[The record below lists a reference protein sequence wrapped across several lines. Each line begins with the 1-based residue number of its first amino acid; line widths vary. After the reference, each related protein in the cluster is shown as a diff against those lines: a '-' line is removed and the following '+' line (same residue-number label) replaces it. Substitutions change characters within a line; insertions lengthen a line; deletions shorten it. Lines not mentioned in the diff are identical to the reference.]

1 MTGEDADYAISMRV
15 AAYLHKRVPAYV
27 CVRAC
32 VRECM
37 CACEKYYFMCDTVC
51 VRVRIV
57 IV

>member
-27 CVRAC
+27 CVCVRAC
-32 VRECM
+32 VHARRTILCVPQ
-37 CACEKYYFMCDTVC
+37 CVY